1 MRGSAPAG
9 PPPTQQSVING
20 MAATIREL
28 RAQITSLTE
37 TVAAL
42 SARADAQHNSL
53 RDGVIASAAV
63 AGVIAERVG
72 NLEHVAQCEAAV
84 ADNGDIPD
92 RAEEDDV
99 VARVIGA
106 MDAHLVPEVAVVA
119 VATPSATPTPS
130 ASLEPV
136 QRSTAARV
144 AAPAPAPAAPLPP
157 PPPPPPVFNRPANAT
172 GAMLS
177 GVRRR
182 KWGVS

>member
-1 MRGSAPAG
+1 MRGSVPAG

-72 NLEHVAQCEAAV
+72 NLEHVAKCEAAL
-84 ADNGDIPD
+84 ADNGELPD

-106 MDAHLVPEVAVVA
+106 MDVHLVPEVAA
-119 VATPSATPTPS
+119 VPAPS
-130 ASLEPV
+130 ASPEPAPAAAPV
-136 QRSTAARV
+136 QRSAATRTTP
-144 AAPAPAPAAPLPP
+144 AAAPAAPLPP
-157 PPPPPPVFNRPANAT
+157 PPPAPPVFNRPANAT